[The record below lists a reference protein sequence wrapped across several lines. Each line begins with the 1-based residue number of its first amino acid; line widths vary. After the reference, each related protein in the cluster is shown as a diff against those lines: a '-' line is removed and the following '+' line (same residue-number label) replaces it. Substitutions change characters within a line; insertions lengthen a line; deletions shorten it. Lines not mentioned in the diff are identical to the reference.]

1 MKIPRS
7 KKDILVKTYLEY
19 ENYIKSLEEKY
30 HLLSTNQTS
39 TSTLYPLS
47 KASNILR

>member
-30 HLLSTNQTS
+30 DNIINTKILNNFIFI
-39 TSTLYPLS
+39 LY
-47 KASNILR
+47 K